1 MTKPHPQPA
10 ERHRVEVRDSRDDIE
25 RVEKIILDEVGKRG
39 YPETSRFALRLALE
53 EALINAFR
61 HGHRDLPKTPVE
73 VEWSVDDL
81 AVRIT
86 VIDRGPGFK
95 PDAVPDPTLDENL
108 DVPSGRG
115 IMLMRAYMSSIE
127 YNDAGNAVTMVYER
141 SKGEARRKG

>member
-1 MTKPHPQPA
+1 MTNPSRQPE
-10 ERHRVEVRDSRDDIE
+10 ERHRVEVRDSRDEIE
-25 RVEKIILDEVGKRG
+25 RVEKVILEEVSRCG
-39 YPETSRFALRLALE
+39 YPEASRFALRLALE

-61 HGHRDLPKTPVE
+61 HGHKNLPKTPVQ
-73 VEWSVDDL
+73 VEWSVDEH
-81 AVRIT
+81 AARIT

-127 YNDAGNAVTMVYER
+127 YNESGNAVTMVYER
-141 SKGEARRKG
+141 SKAEARRRG